1 MSYYALGLEPR
12 FFTAMNK
19 VITPE
24 EGFNLRLTP
33 MYDGPKVAYMTIEVE
48 SDVTDPVRHE
58 IILRGED
65 IVALR
70 DYLLSLS
77 ICNDGK

>member
-1 MSYYALGLEPR
+1 
-12 FFTAMNK
+12 
-19 VITPE
+19 
-24 EGFNLRLTP
+24 
-33 MYDGPKVAYMTIEVE
+33 MYDGQKVAYMTIEVE
-48 SDVTDPVRHE
+48 SDVNDPVRHE

-77 ICNDGK
+77 ICDDGK